1 MSGQILSMER
11 RVRCKSHARCE
22 AGENLEM
29 VSKDYLL
36 LSYGI
41 TIVPKEEII
50 NFVSPMSIDV
60 FPGIG
65 KALSKRLGGYKIKTL
80 GEVLESA
87 HMLFLGVGWVKT

>member
-1 MSGQILSMER
+1 
-11 RVRCKSHARCE
+11 
-22 AGENLEM
+22 
-29 VSKDYLL
+29 
-36 LSYGI
+36 
-41 TIVPKEEII
+41 
-50 NFVSPMSIDV
+50 MSIDV